1 MKKQDWVGWY
11 DSLLCVNIAI
21 IQQANN
27 LGNYPSFKIIQQYN
41 ITSGIKFKYSILQL
55 IVHTDYFITSY
66 LIG

>member
-27 LGNYPSFKIIQQYN
+27 LGNYPSFKIIQQHKIISN
-41 ITSGIKFKYSILQL
+41 IKFEYFILQL

-66 LIG
+66 FIG